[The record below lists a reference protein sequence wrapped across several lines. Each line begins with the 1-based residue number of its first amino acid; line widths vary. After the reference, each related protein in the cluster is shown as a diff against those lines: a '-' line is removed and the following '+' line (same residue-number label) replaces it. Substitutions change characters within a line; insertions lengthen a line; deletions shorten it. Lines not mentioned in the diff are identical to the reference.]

1 MANTRLELRMKKDAI
16 AYAQGSPLLLEAYA
30 LHRDTTS
37 GDCIAQLKW
46 KNIDR
51 RGVRAV
57 MVDLITYDAFNN
69 QINTVQYQYNG
80 LNAAQGAEFGG
91 KTPIIIHDDRIV
103 RFEVALRAVSFADNS
118 VWNAENGGVFE
129 PLPKAKNQSLPDEL
143 CDQLAR
149 DLAKQGCAQA
159 TLYDVQTA
167 HDLWQC
173 GCGSW
178 QKEGDPC
185 LKCHIARQNL
195 SAASDAALLQAH
207 LDEYRIEQ
215 EKQRIEAEKRAEAER
230 IEREK
235 REEAEKIAR
244 QKREAEA
251 ARKKAIQKK
260 KNQRIA
266 AVAGIVLVLAIAIIC
281 AITLYFVPQSKYKS
295 AMALMQS
302 GSYDEA
308 CDAFVAMGGY
318 RDSDYRLQQIEANRA
333 FDAGNYDAVGDI
345 YASLPEAYQDHA
357 EDFIHMYNDAV
368 ALMDGGKYDEAIA
381 AFAKLG
387 HYSDSSAQISEANY
401 RKAGALAAD
410 GNYDNAIAIYNELG
424 EYSDSATLA
433 TKTGA
438 DKLYAAGSYA
448 EAYAIYRTLDE
459 AYQPHASDYA
469 AMYDAAVGDQAAG
482 QYDEAVSTFAALG
495 SYADSATQVLQ
506 SKYLKASSL
515 AENGKYDNAIAIYN
529 KLGDYQDSATLAT
542 KTEADKLYAAGSYA
556 EAYAIYTTLD
566 EAYQPHISDYAAMYD
581 AAIGYQAA
589 GQYDEAVSAFSALGG
604 YADSATQVLQSKYL
618 KAGSLAENEKYDNA
632 IAIYNKLGNYNDSTV
647 LATKTS
653 ADKLYAAGSYAEA
666 YAIYRTLDEA
676 YQPHASDYAAMYD
689 AAIGYQTAGQ
699 YDEAVSEFTTLGN
712 YADSA
717 TQVLQSKYLKAG
729 SLAENGKYDDAIAI
743 YNELGDYQD
752 SAILAT
758 KTGADKLYD
767 DGSYAKAYAIYR
779 TLDEAYQPHAS
790 DYAAMYDA
798 AIGDQAAGQYD
809 EAVSA
814 FAALGNYA
822 DSATQVLQSKY
833 LKAGSLAENGKYD
846 DAIAIYDE
854 LGDYQD
860 SAALAT
866 KTGADK
872 LYAAGAYAEAW
883 DIYATLDEAY
893 HTHDADY
900 SAMYTAAD
908 EARASGN
915 YDAAYDGFAALG
927 NYRDARDKTMQCGTE
942 KAESLY
948 AAGNYTDAAEV
959 YESLGDSAKVTEC
972 IYAYAGQLREQ
983 GEYLLAA
990 QQYEAIMDYA
1000 DSRDQHYQMG
1010 LQARDNDKLADAY
1023 AIFIADPDYRD
1034 TQEAIYQTG
1043 VSASAEELY
1052 EVSVAAFTQ
1061 VGAYKDAAMKLTMD
1075 TYAWGKQL
1083 YDNGEYDRS
1092 AEVFDSMGEFSDAA
1106 ARANEARYAA
1116 ATEQLKD
1123 GNYAD
1128 AKERFTALGGYADSA
1143 TMIRECDYQ
1152 SASVIYRNADYAS
1165 ALDAFTAN
1173 RLSGYKDAD
1182 ALMNECRYQL
1192 GAASMNDGDYKTAVE
1207 YFDAAGAYGDSREQA
1222 AECRRMIALGLAADY
1237 EAQGAYAE
1245 AYAQYEAA
1253 GETGKLPEM
1262 AYQNALCKLT
1272 ESDYVGAIAWFEK
1285 AGYDYADVREQ
1296 LLNIGEYYYATQ
1308 QYDLAEAVYAKVV
1321 GTGAAAQRLY
1331 ELGQYYE
1338 LQGDQ
1343 AAAGRN
1349 YVEAGE
1355 YGDAVQKAYQCA
1367 EAELAIGNWEA
1378 AKALYTQISDKMD
1391 VDDRIQTCDDE
1402 IATAAAIRDAKFT
1415 IGNYVEFGAYPQTSD
1430 GYDATA
1436 IEWLVLARDGNNALL
1451 ISRYSLDAQPYNKGL
1466 TSITWENCTLRK
1478 WMNETFLN
1486 AAFSANEQ
1494 AAIQSTNVSADRNPY
1509 RNTDPGNA
1517 TTDKV
1522 FLLSIDEAERYF
1534 SSDDARKCQPTAYA
1548 VENGAWESGSGNCWW
1563 WLRSPGN
1570 YQGNAANVDSDGS
1583 VSCNGDYVNYVSDCV
1598 RPALWVNIDSGIF

>member
-80 LNAAQGAEFGG
+80 LNAGQGAEFGG

-118 VWNAENGGVFE
+118 VWNAENNGIFE

-149 DLAKQGCAQA
+149 DLAKRGCAQA
-159 TLYDVQTA
+159 ALYDVQTA

-195 SAASDAALLQAH
+195 AAASDAALLQAH

-230 IEREK
+230 IAREK
-235 REEAEKIAR
+235 REEAEKIER

-260 KNQRIA
+260 KNKRIA

-295 AMALMQS
+295 AMALMRS

-308 CDAFVAMGGY
+308 RDAFVAMGGY

-333 FDAGNYDAVGDI
+333 FDVGNYDAVGDI

-357 EDFIHMYNDAV
+357 EDFIQMYNDAV

-381 AFAKLG
+381 AFTKLG
-387 HYSDSSAQISEANY
+387 HYSDSSTQISEANY
-401 RKAGALAAD
+401 RKAGALAD
-410 GNYDNAIAIYNELG
+410 EGDYVNAIIIYKALG
-424 EYSDSATLA
+424 DYSDSATLA

-448 EAYAIYRTLDE
+448 KAYAIYTTLDE

-469 AMYDAAVGDQAAG
+469 AMYDAA
-482 QYDEAVSTFAALG
+482 L
-495 SYADSATQVLQ
+495 
-506 SKYLKASSL
+506 
-515 AENGKYDNAIAIYN
+515 
-529 KLGDYQDSATLAT
+529 
-542 KTEADKLYAAGSYA
+542 
-556 EAYAIYTTLD
+556 
-566 EAYQPHISDYAAMYD
+566 
-581 AAIGYQAA
+581 GYQAA
-589 GQYDEAVSAFSALGG
+589 GQYDEAVSAFAALGN
-604 YADSATQVLQSKYL
+604 YADSATRVLQSKYL

-632 IAIYNKLGNYNDSTV
+632 IAIYNKLGDYSDSTT
-647 LATKTS
+647 LATKTE
-653 ADKLYAAGSYAEA
+653 ADKLYDDGSYAEA

-676 YQPHASDYAAMYD
+676 YQPHASDYAAMYE
-689 AAIGYQTAGQ
+689 AAVGDQAAGQ
-699 YDEAVSEFTTLGN
+699 YDEAVSAFAALGNYADSATQVLQSKDLKAGSLAENGKYDDAIAIYKELGDYQDSATLETKTGADKLYAAGAYAEAYAIYTTLDEAYQPHASDYAAMYDAAIGYQAAGQYDEAVSAFAALGS

-752 SAILAT
+752 SA
-758 KTGADKLYD
+758 
-767 DGSYAKAYAIYR
+767 
-779 TLDEAYQPHAS
+779 
-790 DYAAMYDA
+790 
-798 AIGDQAAGQYD
+798 
-809 EAVSA
+809 
-814 FAALGNYA
+814 
-822 DSATQVLQSKY
+822 
-833 LKAGSLAENGKYD
+833 
-846 DAIAIYDE
+846 
-854 LGDYQD
+854 
-860 SAALAT
+860 ALAT

-883 DIYATLDEAY
+883 VIYAALDEAY

-900 SAMYTAAD
+900 SAMYNAAD
-908 EARASGN
+908 KARASGN

-927 NYRDARDKTMQCGTE
+927 NYRDAKNKMTQCGVE

-948 AAGNYTDAAEV
+948 AAENYGEAAEV
-959 YESLGDSAKVTEC
+959 YAFIGDTDKANEC
-972 IYAYAGQLREQ
+972 TYRYAAQLAAQ
-983 GEYLLAA
+983 GEYLPAA

-1010 LQARDNDKLADAY
+1010 LQARENDKLADAY
-1023 AIFIADPDYRD
+1023 AIFVADPDYRD

-1106 ARANEARYAA
+1106 VRANEARYAA

-1128 AKERFTALGGYADSA
+1128 AKERFAALGDYEDSA

-1152 SASVIYRNADYAS
+1152 SASAIYRNADYAA
-1165 ALDAFTAN
+1165 ALDAFAAN
-1173 RLSGYKDAD
+1173 RLNGYKDAD
-1182 ALMNECRYQL
+1182 ELMNECRYQL
-1192 GAASMNDGDYKTAVE
+1192 GTASMNDGDYETAVE
-1207 YFDAAGAYGDSREQA
+1207 YFDTAGTYGDSREQA
-1222 AECRRMIALGLAADY
+1222 AECRRLIALGLAADY

-1262 AYQNALCKLT
+1262 AYQSALCKLT
-1272 ESDYVGAIAWFEK
+1272 EGDYASAIEWFEK
-1285 AGYDYADVREQ
+1285 AGYDYADVRGQ

-1308 QYDLAEAVYAKVV
+1308 QYDKAEAVYAKVV

-1338 LQGDQ
+1338 LLGDHE
-1343 AAAGRN
+1343 AAVRC
-1349 YVEAGE
+1349 YEEAGNYE
-1355 YGDAVQKAYQCA
+1355 DAVQKIYQFA
-1367 EAELAIGNWEA
+1367 EAEMEARNWEA
-1378 AKALYTQISDKMD
+1378 AKALYAQISDKMD
-1391 VDDRIQTCDDE
+1391 VDDRIRICDYE
-1402 IATAAAIRDAKFT
+1402 IRFT
-1415 IGNYVEFGAYPQTSD
+1415 IGNYVEFGTYPQTS
-1430 GYDATA
+1430 GGSDATA
-1436 IEWLVLARDGNNALL
+1436 IEWLVLARDGNSALL
-1451 ISRYSLDAQPYNKGL
+1451 ISRYGLDAQPYNVEY
-1466 TSITWENCTLRK
+1466 TDITWENCTLRK
-1478 WMNETFLN
+1478 WLNETFFN
-1486 AAFSANEQ
+1486 TAFGADER
-1494 AAIQSTNVSADRNPY
+1494 AAIQSTNVPADRNPEY
-1509 RNTDPGNA
+1509 DTDPGNA

-1522 FLLSIDEAERYF
+1522 FLLSIDEVDRYF
-1534 SSDDARKCQPTAYA
+1534 SSDAARKCQPTAYA
-1548 VENGAWESGSGNCWW
+1548 VENGAGAYSNSSNCWW

-1570 YQGNAANVDSDGS
+1570 YQNRAARVDIGGS
-1583 VSCNGDYVNYVSDCV
+1583 VSSNGIYVDYNFDCV
-1598 RPALWVNIDSGIF
+1598 RPALWVNLESGIF

>member
-103 RFEVALRAVSFADNS
+103 RFEVALKAVSFADNS
-118 VWNAENGGVFE
+118 VWNAENDGVFE

-195 SAASDAALLQAH
+195 AAASDAALLQAH

-215 EKQRIEAEKRAEAER
+215 EKQRIEAEKRDEAEK
-230 IEREK
+230 IAREK

-260 KNQRIA
+260 KNKRIA

-295 AMALMQS
+295 AMALMRS

-308 CDAFVAMGGY
+308 RDAFVAMGGY

-381 AFAKLG
+381 AFTKLG

-401 RKAGALAAD
+401 RKAGALAAASDYD
-410 GNYDNAIAIYNELG
+410 GARAVYTALNGYG
-424 EYSDSATLA
+424 DSASILA
-433 TKTGA
+433 QMDA
-438 DKLYAAGSYA
+438 DALYDSGDYAAAYDIYA
-448 EAYAIYRTLDE
+448 TLDA
-459 AYQPHASDYA
+459 AYQTHASDYA
-469 AMYDAAVGDQAAG
+469 AMYDAA
-482 QYDEAVSTFAALG
+482 
-495 SYADSATQVLQ
+495 
-506 SKYLKASSL
+506 
-515 AENGKYDNAIAIYN
+515 IA
-529 KLGDYQDSATLAT
+529 
-542 KTEADKLYAAGSYA
+542 
-556 EAYAIYTTLD
+556 
-566 EAYQPHISDYAAMYD
+566 
-581 AAIGYQAA
+581 YQAA
-589 GQYDEAVSAFSALGG
+589 GQYDEA
-604 YADSATQVLQSKYL
+604 
-618 KAGSLAENEKYDNA
+618 
-632 IAIYNKLGNYNDSTV
+632 IAIYNELGNYSDSAT

-666 YAIYRTLDEA
+666 
-676 YQPHASDYAAMYD
+676 
-689 AAIGYQTAGQ
+689 
-699 YDEAVSEFTTLGN
+699 
-712 YADSA
+712 
-717 TQVLQSKYLKAG
+717 
-729 SLAENGKYDDAIAI
+729 
-743 YNELGDYQD
+743 
-752 SAILAT
+752 
-758 KTGADKLYD
+758 
-767 DGSYAKAYAIYR
+767 
-779 TLDEAYQPHAS
+779 
-790 DYAAMYDA
+790 
-798 AIGDQAAGQYD
+798 
-809 EAVSA
+809 
-814 FAALGNYA
+814 
-822 DSATQVLQSKY
+822 
-833 LKAGSLAENGKYD
+833 
-846 DAIAIYDE
+846 
-854 LGDYQD
+854 
-860 SAALAT
+860 
-866 KTGADK
+866 
-872 LYAAGAYAEAW
+872 W
-883 DIYATLDEAY
+883 DIYAALDEAY

-900 SAMYTAAD
+900 AAMYTAAD

-927 NYRDARDKTMQCGTE
+927 SYRDAKNKMTQCGVE

-959 YESLGDSAKVTEC
+959 YESLGDSSKVTEC
-972 IYAYAGQLREQ
+972 IYAYAGQLRAQ

-1023 AIFIADPDYRD
+1023 AIFIADPEYRD

-1043 VSASAEELY
+1043 VSASAEDLY

-1092 AEVFDSMGEFSDAA
+1092 AEVFDSMGSFSDAA

-1116 ATEQLKD
+1116 ATEHLKD

-1143 TMIRECDYQ
+1143 TMVRECDYQ
-1152 SASVIYRNADYAS
+1152 SASAIYRNTDYAA
-1165 ALDAFTAN
+1165 ALDAFTTCK
-1173 RLSGYKDAD
+1173 LSGYKDAD
-1182 ALMNECRYQL
+1182 ELLNECRYQL

-1207 YFDAAGAYGDSREQA
+1207 YFAAAGEYGDSKEQA
-1222 AECRRMIALGLAADY
+1222 LECRRMIALGLAADY

-1245 AYAQYEAA
+1245 AYAQYDAA
-1253 GETGKLPEM
+1253 GKAEKTSEM
-1262 AYQNALCKLT
+1262 AYQSALCKLT
-1272 ESDYVGAIAWFEK
+1272 ESDYVGAIAWFER

-1308 QYDLAEAVYAKVV
+1308 QYDLAEEVYAKVV

-1338 LQGDQ
+1338 LLGDHE
-1343 AAAGRN
+1343 AAVRC
-1349 YVEAGE
+1349 YEEAGNYE
-1355 YGDAVQKAYQCA
+1355 DAVQKIYQFA
-1367 EAELAIGNWEA
+1367 EGEMEAENWEA
-1378 AKALYTQISDKMD
+1378 AKALYALISDKLD
-1391 VDDRIQTCDDE
+1391 VDDRIQNCDDE
-1402 IATAAAIRDAKFT
+1402 IAAAAAARDAKFT
-1415 IGNYVEFGAYPQTSD
+1415 VGNYVEFGAYPQTSD
-1430 GYDATA
+1430 GYDVTA
-1436 IEWLVLARDGNNALL
+1436 IEWLVLARNGNSALL
-1451 ISRYSLDAQPYNKGL
+1451 ISRYGLDAQPYNEKYIN
-1466 TSITWENCTLRK
+1466 ITWENCTLRK

-1486 AAFSANEQ
+1486 VAFSADERTE
-1494 AAIQSTNVSADRNPY
+1494 IQSTTVPADRNPDSD
-1509 RNTDPGNA
+1509 TDPGNA

-1534 SSDDARKCQPTAYA
+1534 SSNAARKCQPTAYA
-1548 VENGAWESGSGNCWW
+1548 VENGAHKGGSGNCWW
-1563 WLRSPGN
+1563 WLRSPGTYQYTAADVN
-1570 YQGNAANVDSDGS
+1570 YDGS
-1583 VSCNGDYVNYVSDCV
+1583 VDYGGNYVGHSGGCV
-1598 RPALWVNIDSGIF
+1598 RPALWVNLESGIF